1 MSTDIIEEIINQ
13 VFLESEFNINPFG
26 KSISIKTK
34 DDVKCLSLYFHE
46 DYISI
51 TSLDKCGIPG
61 SKSLKK
67 VEEVA
72 KLLPIKINSINLMDA
87 SSINKCGVDLDLAII
102 KILTNGQSWYNSL
115 GYYSDNYKDEI
126 DHNKNILDL
135 SCKDFFESV
144 FEKCFEK
151 FLVSN
156 SKEII
161 NNKLKMYGNKKPL
174 IKLIETEQ
182 KKLDDYDNFIRDET
196 EKYILRRDAIIQKG
210 VDLYPYPNTGM
221 NVKDYFTYILSDICT
236 TEKSQWLSDIMDYIN
251 ESKVLKYDNQLKKC
265 LLIRQKVVTKKLKD
279 IISGS
284 NQNVN
289 ILELVVVNLRHV
301 YFSMLRET
309 ALLRNLQNC
318 FFRIH
323 K

>member
-1 MSTDIIEEIINQ
+1 M
-13 VFLESEFNINPFG
+13 
-26 KSISIKTK
+26 
-34 DDVKCLSLYFHE
+34 
-46 DYISI
+46 
-51 TSLDKCGIPG
+51 DKCGIPG